1 MRYLLNFKY
10 SGTYFHGYSI
20 QNDKKTVEGE
30 IEKALLNRFN
40 KNIKIV
46 GCSRT
51 DSKVHSLDHY
61 AHFDIDED
69 LELEKL
75 KKYLNDFLNG
85 EIYIKNISKVNKDF
99 HARYNVKKKTYVYK
113 INVGEF
119 NPIEKDIVYQY
130 CKELNIEL
138 LNEAKENLIGKHDFK
153 AFTPTENVRD
163 NYVRE
168 IYDIKIVNNN
178 DYVFIYITGNGFLRY
193 MIRIIVGL
201 FLEINE
207 GKKNIID
214 IKNILE
220 GKDRSKNAK
229 TVDAEGLYLY
239 EVIY

>member
-130 CKELNIEL
+130 CKELNIEFEWVKGHNGHEY
-138 LNEAKENLIGKHDFK
+138 NERCDTLAVK
-153 AFTPTENVRD
+153 ASKDKT
-163 NYVRE
+163 
-168 IYDIKIVNNN
+168 
-178 DYVFIYITGNGFLRY
+178 
-193 MIRIIVGL
+193 
-201 FLEINE
+201 NE
-207 GKKNIID
+207 
-214 IKNILE
+214 
-220 GKDRSKNAK
+220 KDRRDK
-229 TVDAEGLYLY
+229 
-239 EVIY
+239 